1 MSDRNVA
8 SRYAKSILD
17 LAVET
22 NVLES
27 VYQNMVDLISTCKSS
42 SALQGLLRNPITPL
56 DKKLSILK
64 ALFETQ
70 FNKLTI
76 GFFEIMIRKERSEII
91 LPAAVEFINQYNSR
105 NKIVIAEIT
114 TAIQISPEL
123 EAQLLEK
130 VRQLTEGEIQVH
142 KIVDPEIIGG
152 FILRVEDKQ
161 IDTSFRTKLAGLR
174 KELVDTSFSSQI

>member
-1 MSDRNVA
+1 MSDRSVA

-17 LAVET
+17 LAIET
-22 NVLES
+22 NALEP
-27 VYQNMVDLISTCKSS
+27 VHQDMLDFISTCKSS
-42 SALQGLLRNPITPL
+42 PALQGLLRNPITPL

-64 ALFETQ
+64 ALFGEK

-91 LPAAVEFINQYNSR
+91 LPAAVEFINQYNSK

-114 TAIQISPEL
+114 TAVEISAEL
-123 EAQLLEK
+123 EAQLLAK
-130 VRQLTEGEIQVH
+130 VSQLAEGEIQVH

-161 IDTSFRTKLAGLR
+161 IDTSFRTKLASLK

>member
-17 LAVET
+17 LAIET
-22 NVLES
+22 NVLEP
-27 VYQNMVDLISTCKSS
+27 VHQDMLDFMATCKSS
-42 SALQGLLRNPITPL
+42 PELQGLLRNPVIPL
-56 DKKLSILK
+56 DKKLSILT
-64 ALFETQ
+64 AVFGER

-76 GFFEIMIRKERSEII
+76 GFFQIMIRKERSEII
-91 LPAAVEFINQYNSR
+91 YPAAVEFINQYNGK

-114 TAIQISPEL
+114 TAIPLSAEL

-130 VRQLTEGEIQVH
+130 VKQLTEGEIQVR

-161 IDTSFRTKLAGLR
+161 IDTSFRTKLAGL
-174 KELVDTSFSSQI
+174 KKDLVDTSFSSQI